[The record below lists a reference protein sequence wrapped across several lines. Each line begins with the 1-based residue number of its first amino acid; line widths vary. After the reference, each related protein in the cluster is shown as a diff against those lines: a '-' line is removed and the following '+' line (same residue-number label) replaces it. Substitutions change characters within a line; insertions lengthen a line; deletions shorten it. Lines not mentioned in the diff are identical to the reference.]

1 MCIICTAAHLPTSCS
16 ASNLSKTNL
25 SVPFSF
31 WLFLAFFFVIPNLM
45 TYHIG
50 DTVRDRV
57 RMATSS
63 TCHDSF
69 LHMQLFHKIILVFYF
84 ILMFSRSPIKTVTER
99 IRHTSKRT
107 WCKAC
112 ISSSVQFSGMVSG
125 RLVSP
130 SCND

>member
-1 MCIICTAAHLPTSCS
+1 
-16 ASNLSKTNL
+16 
-25 SVPFSF
+25 
-31 WLFLAFFFVIPNLM
+31 M

-84 ILMFSRSPIKTVTER
+84 IFLCFL
-99 IRHTSKRT
+99 
-107 WCKAC
+107 AA
-112 ISSSVQFSGMVSG
+112 Q
-125 RLVSP
+125 
-130 SCND
+130 

>member
-1 MCIICTAAHLPTSCS
+1 
-16 ASNLSKTNL
+16 
-25 SVPFSF
+25 
-31 WLFLAFFFVIPNLM
+31 M

-84 ILMFSRSPIKTVTER
+84 IFNVFSQPNKNCDGE
-99 IRHTSKRT
+99 
-107 WCKAC
+107 
-112 ISSSVQFSGMVSG
+112 
-125 RLVSP
+125 
-130 SCND
+130 N